1 MSTIELKQ
9 ELFTMI
15 DSVDAVSV
23 KSIYKIV
30 KEYLSKSEE
39 TKMILESEKDIKLG
53 NIHTQYEVKKM
64 IENWKE

>member
-9 ELFTMI
+9 ELFMMI
-15 DSVDAVSV
+15 DGVDAVSI

-30 KEYLSKSEE
+30 KDYLSKTEE

-53 NIHTQYEVKKM
+53 NIHSQDEVKKM
-64 IENWKE
+64 IESWKE

>member
-9 ELFTMI
+9 ELFAII
-15 DSVDAVSV
+15 DNVDAVSV

-39 TKMILESEKDIKLG
+39 TKMILESEKDIKSG
-53 NIHTQYEVKKM
+53 NVHSQDQVKKM
-64 IENWKE
+64 IESWIE